1 MNPSTEDKAKAA
13 PVQPVNSGRRRL
25 LYAGVA
31 AAAALGGAALAWR
44 RLALDGL
51 SPGVE
56 QALWAQEFDTPG
68 GGARLALR
76 NFAGRPLLLNF
87 WATWCPPCV
96 AELPLLNSFYRA
108 HRDAGWQVVGLAI
121 DQPAAVQRFLQRQ
134 PLDFPIGLAA
144 QGGMELARALGN
156 LGGGLPFTVVFD
168 AGGKVRNRKMG
179 QASAAEL
186 QQWAALPVR

>member
-1 MNPSTEDKAKAA
+1 MTKDKAKAA
-13 PVQPVNSGRRRL
+13 PAQPVNPGRRRL

-44 RLALDGL
+44 RLALDDP

-56 QALWAQEFDTPG
+56 QAFWAQEFDTPE

-96 AELPLLNSFYRA
+96 AELPLLNTFYRE
-108 HRDAGWQVVGLAI
+108 HRNAGWQVVGLAI

-144 QGGMELARALGN
+144 QGGTEWARALGN
-156 LGGGLPFTVVFD
+156 LAGGLPFTVVFD
-168 AGGKVRNRKMG
+168 AAGKVRNRKIG
-179 QASAAEL
+179 AASDAEL
-186 QQWAALPVR
+186 QQWAALPLG

>member
-1 MNPSTEDKAKAA
+1 MTKDKAKAA
-13 PVQPVNSGRRRL
+13 PIQPVNPGRRRL

-44 RLALDGL
+44 RLALDDP

-56 QALWAQEFDTPG
+56 QAFWAQEFDTPE

-96 AELPLLNSFYRA
+96 AELPLLNTFYRE

-144 QGGMELARALGN
+144 QGGTEWARALGN
-156 LGGGLPFTVVFD
+156 LAGGLPFTVVFD
-168 AGGKVRNRKMG
+168 AAGKVRNRKIG
-179 QASAAEL
+179 AASDAEL
-186 QQWAALPVR
+186 QQWAALPLG

>member
-1 MNPSTEDKAKAA
+1 MTKDKAKAA
-13 PVQPVNSGRRRL
+13 PAQPVNPGRRRL

-44 RLALDGL
+44 RLALDDP

-56 QALWAQEFDTPG
+56 QAFWAQEFDTPE

-96 AELPLLNSFYRA
+96 AELPLLNTFYRK

-144 QGGMELARALGN
+144 QGGTEWARALGN
-156 LGGGLPFTVVFD
+156 LAGGLPFTVVFD
-168 AGGKVRNRKMG
+168 AAGKVRNRKIG
-179 QASAAEL
+179 AASDAEL
-186 QQWAALPVR
+186 QQWAALPLG

>member
-1 MNPSTEDKAKAA
+1 MNQRTENKPLSAESASA
-13 PVQPVNSGRRRL
+13 GRRRL

-31 AAAALGGAALAWR
+31 AAAALGGAWLAWR
-44 RLALDGL
+44 RLALDGT
-51 SPGVE
+51 SPDLE
-56 QALWAQEFDTPG
+56 QMLWAQEFDTPQ

-76 NFAGRPLLLNF
+76 SFAGRPLLLNF

-108 HRDAGWQVVGLAI
+108 HREAGWQVVGLAI
-121 DQPAAVQRFLQRQ
+121 DQPASVQRFLQRQ

-144 QGGMELARALGN
+144 QGGTELARALGN
-156 LGGGLPFTVVFD
+156 LGGGLPFTVLFD
-168 AGGKVRNRKMG
+168 AAGKVRHRKIG
-179 QASAAEL
+179 AASEAEL